1 MSLITRAAAA
11 VDIDVDGAAASS
23 AAFMSS
29 LTSFESSNPVKSEIF
44 VSIALLIFSL
54 ITLQILRYYLPLRTT
69 PAYLIVPVFFALFLP
84 ANIVLLVP
92 IDLASSAQ
100 TDDEAT
106 RGIWLP
112 QTVLRVSWRI
122 TYWLTFVLTWS
133 VLLPPTRTPRPFLF
147 SSLLLFA
154 SSYVE
159 ILSNLSS
166 LPLACCILRAGA
178 IPPGGVFVVVAA
190 MFTNEFRF
198 HRFILPILAEY
209 SDAGYRAPKD
219 RILYSLRSNAQYHA
233 MVFGSGI
240 IGLAYV
246 IVMYGFS
253 VDSLK
258 GLVMALAYVWGL
270 VLAIYLMGH
279 GLVAIPR
286 RLIRTATPSRR
297 LRRLQSQ
304 APKLYEKL
312 EESEMDLEDI
322 ELQVVELGQRK
333 TGSALDYREWIE
345 EINEGVSLADSNPRS
360 GGTGAGSRTS
370 AASANDRIVPTVIT
384 KKYMADL
391 TRRLVRAR
399 HARSRYAS
407 EWSYLLQRYSET
419 QAVLNS
425 ATHKRLDLPKPTAN
439 DTLWDR
445 VSILSPYHRYV
456 VYYHVV
462 PFSRMLFGVI
472 LAAASACIVWSELV
486 KAALP
491 EASVIRLTVV
501 HHWTGEKG
509 QVGFAGQLIAT
520 GWILYMCA
528 AALTSITEVK
538 VWRGRALVK
547 RNTAHES
554 AFWYASQVA
563 RLSIPLSYNFMT
575 FLSSSIYK
583 KTVFFNFLGRLITFT
598 RLGTWFD
605 YLLPTF
611 ILFPVLAT
619 LFGLYGRVRRFFGY
633 GAELDGDDDED
644 NDYEGGNLRNYG
656 TGSWREGRD
665 LLERELNGTSIR
677 QRRLEAA
684 GRLGGDAEDGG
695 RHGPIMVVPGGR
707 RSGPAYEDDPEDI
720 LSSSEGANPTTPF
733 AVSPSSSGILP
744 AAPSARTRT
753 LGAAAGSSSASG
765 RRQNQQQR
773 RPFYDEDEED
783 EDDNIF
789 QQLSHRMKNTM
800 DTIETPK
807 WFQEIGQGFKKPKWM
822 SGNNDEAGS
831 SSSNAPG
838 PENDNGIR
846 RWFGGNDG
854 RIRL

>member
-1 MSLITRAAAA
+1 MPQPFVIARAAAA
-11 VDIDVDGAAASS
+11 AITGINGVDIDASSSPASS
-23 AAFMSS
+23 AASS
-29 LTSFESSNPVKSEIF
+29 FFSGLTTFSSSNPVKSEVF
-44 VSIALLIFSL
+44 ASLAVLLFSLIALLI
-54 ITLQILRYYLPLRTT
+54 LRFYLPLRTT
-69 PAYLIVPVFFALFLP
+69 PAYLLVPVFFAIFLP

-112 QTVLRVSWRI
+112 QSVLWVSWRI
-122 TYWLTFVLTWS
+122 TYWLTFVLTW
-133 VLLPPTRTPRPFLF
+133 
-147 SSLLLFA
+147 
-154 SSYVE
+154 
-159 ILSNLSS
+159 
-166 LPLACCILRAGA
+166 
-178 IPPGGVFVVVAA
+178 
-190 MFTNEFRF
+190 
-198 HRFILPILAEY
+198 FILPILGEY

-219 RILYSLRSNAQYHA
+219 RIIYSLRSNAQYHA

-240 IGLAYV
+240 VGLAYV

-253 VDSLK
+253 VDSIK
-258 GLVMALAYVWGL
+258 GLVMALAYCWGL
-270 VLAIYLMGH
+270 ILAIYLMGH

-312 EESEMDLEDI
+312 EEAEMDLEDV

-345 EINEGVSLADSNPRS
+345 EINEGVSLADNNPRA
-360 GGTGAGSRTS
+360 GGGYGSRTS
-370 AASANDRIVPTVIT
+370 AASADDRIVPTVIT

-407 EWSYLLQRYSET
+407 EWNYLVQSYART

-425 ATHKRLDLPKPTAN
+425 ATHKRLELAKPSAN

-445 VSILSPYHRYV
+445 VSLLSPYQRYLV
-456 VYYHVV
+456 FYHVV
-462 PFSRMLFGVI
+462 PFARLALGVV
-472 LAAASACIVWSELV
+472 LATASVAIVWSELV

-520 GWILYMCA
+520 IWILYMCA

-547 RNTAHES
+547 RHTAHES

-563 RLSIPLSYNFMT
+563 RLSIPLSYNFLT
-575 FLSSSIYK
+575 FLSSSVYK

-611 ILFPVLAT
+611 VLFPVLAT

-633 GAELDGDDDED
+633 GADLAGSDDENGDD
-644 NDYEGGNLRNYG
+644 EGGGLRNYG

-684 GRLGGDAEDGG
+684 AGRSGTGLDA
-695 RHGPIMVVPGGR
+695 GGR
-707 RSGPAYEDDPEDI
+707 RSPVMVIPGGRGSAAYHDDPEDGGV
-720 LSSSEGANPTTPF
+720 LSSSEGAHPTTPF
-733 AVSPSSSGILP
+733 AVSPSSSGMLP
-744 AAPSARTRT
+744 TAPSARTRT
-753 LGAAAGSSSASG
+753 LGAGAGSSS
-765 RRQNQQQR
+765 RNQTRNHNQQR
-773 RPFYDEDEED
+773 RPYYDEDDEEEED
-783 EDDNIF
+783 NFF
-789 QQLSHRMKNTM
+789 QQLSHRMKNTV
-800 DTIETPK
+800 DTMETPK
-807 WFQEIGQGFKKPKWM
+807 WLQGIGQGFKKPKWM
-822 SGNNDEAGS
+822 PGNNDDDGAGS
-831 SSSNAPG
+831 SSSNNAPSSG
-838 PENDNGIR
+838 NDNGIR
-846 RWFGGNDG
+846 RWFGNSSEG

>member
-1 MSLITRAAAA
+1 MSQSFVIARAAAA
-11 VDIDVDGAAASS
+11 AITGNDVVDVDFNGSS
-23 AAFMSS
+23 AATSS
-29 LTSFESSNPVKSEIF
+29 FLSNLTTFSSSNPVKSEIF
-44 VSIALLIFSL
+44 AALAVLLFSL
-54 ITLQILRYYLPLRTT
+54 ISLLILRFYLPLRTT
-69 PAYLIVPVFFALFLP
+69 PAYLLVPVFFAIFLP

-112 QTVLRVSWRI
+112 QSVLWVSWRI
-122 TYWLTFVLTWS
+122 TYWLTFVLTW
-133 VLLPPTRTPRPFLF
+133 
-147 SSLLLFA
+147 
-154 SSYVE
+154 
-159 ILSNLSS
+159 
-166 LPLACCILRAGA
+166 
-178 IPPGGVFVVVAA
+178 
-190 MFTNEFRF
+190 
-198 HRFILPILAEY
+198 FILPILGEY

-219 RILYSLRSNAQYHA
+219 RIIYSLRSNAQYHA

-253 VDSLK
+253 VDSIK
-258 GLVMALAYVWGL
+258 GLVMALAYCWGL
-270 VLAIYLMGH
+270 ILAIYLMGH

-297 LRRLQSQ
+297 LRRIQSQ

-312 EESEMDLEDI
+312 EEAEMDVEDV

-345 EINEGVSLADSNPRS
+345 ELNEGVSLADSNPRA
-360 GGTGAGSRTS
+360 GGNGGYGSRTS
-370 AASANDRIVPTVIT
+370 AASADERIVPTVIT

-407 EWSYLLQRYSET
+407 EWNYLVQSYTRT

-425 ATHKRLDLPKPTAN
+425 ATHKRLELAKPSAN

-445 VSILSPYHRYV
+445 VSLLTPYQRYLV
-456 VYYHVV
+456 FYHAV
-462 PFSRMLFGVI
+462 PFARLALGVV
-472 LAAASACIVWSELV
+472 LAAASVAIVWSELV

-491 EASVIRLTVV
+491 EASVIRVTVV

-520 GWILYMCA
+520 IWILYMCA

-575 FLSSSIYK
+575 FLSSSVYK

-633 GAELDGDDDED
+633 GPDLAGSDDED
-644 NDYEGGNLRNYG
+644 DDYEGGSLRNYG

-684 GRLGGDAEDGG
+684 GRNGIGLDAGG
-695 RHGPIMVVPGGR
+695 RRSPVMVVPGGR
-707 RSGPAYEDDPEDI
+707 GASYQDDPEDGA
-720 LSSSEGANPTTPF
+720 LSSSESANPTTPF
-733 AVSPSSSGILP
+733 AVSPSSSGFLP
-744 AAPSARTRT
+744 TAPSARTRT
-753 LGAAAGSSSASG
+753 LGPGAGSSS
-765 RRQNQQQR
+765 RTQNQQR
-773 RPFYDEDEED
+773 RPYYDEGDEE
-783 EDDNIF
+783 EDDNFF
-789 QQLSHRMKNTM
+789 QQLSHRMKNTV

-807 WFQEIGQGFKKPKWM
+807 WLQEIGQGFKKPKWM
-822 SGNNDEAGS
+822 SGNNNDDAGGS
-831 SSSNAPG
+831 SSSNNAPSSG
-838 PENDNGIR
+838 NDNGIR
-846 RWFGGNDG
+846 RWFGNSDG

>member
-1 MSLITRAAAA
+1 MAQPLVIARAAADA
-11 VDIDVDGAAASS
+11 IIGHDVSDAAFDGTSAAAYVSASLSS
-23 AAFMSS
+23 AP
-29 LTSFESSNPVKSEIF
+29 SSNPVKSEIF
-44 VSIALLIFSL
+44 ASLAMLLFSLIALLI
-54 ITLQILRYYLPLRTT
+54 LRFYLPLRKT
-69 PAYLIVPVFFALFLP
+69 PAYLLVPIFFALFLP

-92 IDLASSAQ
+92 IDLASGAQ

-112 QTVLRVSWRI
+112 QSVLWVSWRI
-122 TYWLTFVLTWS
+122 TYWLTFVLTWF
-133 VLLPPTRTPRPFLF
+133 VLPVL
-147 SSLLLFA
+147 
-154 SSYVE
+154 
-159 ILSNLSS
+159 
-166 LPLACCILRAGA
+166 G
-178 IPPGGVFVVVAA
+178 
-190 MFTNEFRF
+190 
-198 HRFILPILAEY
+198 EY
-209 SDAGYRAPKD
+209 SDAGYREPKD
-219 RILYSLRSNAQYHA
+219 RILYSLRSNAQYHI
-233 MVFGSGI
+233 MVFGSSI

-253 VDSLK
+253 VDSIK
-258 GLVMALAYVWGL
+258 GLAMALAYCWGL
-270 VLAIYLMGH
+270 ILAIYLMGH

-304 APKLYEKL
+304 APKLNDKL
-312 EESEMDLEDI
+312 EEAEMDLEDI
-322 ELQVVELGQRK
+322 ELQVFELGQRK

-345 EINEGVSLADSNPRS
+345 EIKEGISIADSNRRA
-360 GGTGAGSRTS
+360 GGGYGSRAS
-370 AASANDRIVPTVIT
+370 AASADDRIVPTVIT

-391 TRRLVRAR
+391 TRRLDRAR
-399 HARSRYAS
+399 HTRSRYAS
-407 EWSYLLQRYSET
+407 EWAYLLESYSRT

-425 ATHKRLDLPKPTAN
+425 ATHKRLELAKPSSSDN
-439 DTLWDR
+439 LWDR
-445 VSILSPYHRYV
+445 VSLLSPYQRYV
-456 VYYHVV
+456 VFYHVV
-462 PFSRMLFGVI
+462 PLARVALGVV
-472 LAAASACIVWSELV
+472 LAAASAAIVWSELV

-509 QVGFAGQLIAT
+509 QVGFIGQLIAT
-520 GWILYMCA
+520 IWILYMCA

-554 AFWYASQVA
+554 ALWYASQVA
-563 RLSIPLSYNFMT
+563 RLSIPLSYNFLT
-575 FLSSSIYK
+575 FLSSSVYT
-583 KTVFFNFLGRLITFT
+583 KTVFYDFMGRLITFT

-633 GAELDGDDDED
+633 GPDLAGDDDD
-644 NDYEGGNLRNYG
+644 DDDYEGGSLRNYG

-684 GRLGGDAEDGG
+684 GRNAT
-695 RHGPIMVVPGGR
+695 VTAVPGGR
-707 RSGPAYEDDPEDI
+707 GATYHDDSEDEETD
-720 LSSSEGANPTTPF
+720 PTTPF

-744 AAPSARTRT
+744 AMPSTRTRT
-753 LGAAAGSSSASG
+753 LGAGAGSSSRS
-765 RRQNQQQR
+765 QNQQR
-773 RPFYDEDEED
+773 RPYYDEDGEED
-783 EDDNIF
+783 HDNFF
-789 QQLSHRMKNTM
+789 QQLSHRMKNTV

-807 WFQEIGQGFKKPKWM
+807 WLQEIGQGFKKPKWM
-822 SGNNDEAGS
+822 SGNADDDAGGRSQQAPSSGNND
-831 SSSNAPG
+831 
-838 PENDNGIR
+838 GIR
-846 RWFGGNDG
+846 RWFGNSQS

>member
-1 MSLITRAAAA
+1 
-11 VDIDVDGAAASS
+11 
-23 AAFMSS
+23 
-29 LTSFESSNPVKSEIF
+29 
-44 VSIALLIFSL
+44 
-54 ITLQILRYYLPLRTT
+54 
-69 PAYLIVPVFFALFLP
+69 
-84 ANIVLLVP
+84 
-92 IDLASSAQ
+92 
-100 TDDEAT
+100 
-106 RGIWLP
+106 
-112 QTVLRVSWRI
+112 
-122 TYWLTFVLTWS
+122 
-133 VLLPPTRTPRPFLF
+133 
-147 SSLLLFA
+147 
-154 SSYVE
+154 
-159 ILSNLSS
+159 
-166 LPLACCILRAGA
+166 
-178 IPPGGVFVVVAA
+178 
-190 MFTNEFRF
+190 
-198 HRFILPILAEY
+198 
-209 SDAGYRAPKD
+209 
-219 RILYSLRSNAQYHA
+219 

-253 VDSLK
+253 VDSIK

-270 VLAIYLMGH
+270 ILAIYLMGH

-312 EESEMDLEDI
+312 EVSEMDLEEI

-345 EINEGVSLADSNPRS
+345 ELNEGVSLADSGSRS
-360 GGTGAGSRTS
+360 GGTGIGSRTS
-370 AASANDRIVPTVIT
+370 AASADDRIVPTVIT

-399 HARSRYAS
+399 HARSRYTS
-407 EWSYLLQRYSET
+407 EWSEHLERYSQT
-419 QAVLNS
+419 QDVLNS
-425 ATHKRLDLPKPTAN
+425 ASRKRLELPKPKTT

-445 VSILSPYHRYV
+445 VSILSPYQRYL

-462 PFSRMLFGVI
+462 PFSRMVFGVI
-472 LAAASACIVWSELV
+472 LALASACIVWSELV

-491 EASVIRLTVV
+491 EASIIRITVV
-501 HHWTGEKG
+501 HHWTGDKG

-520 GWILYMCA
+520 GWILYMCT

-563 RLSIPLSYNFMT
+563 RLSVPLSYNFMT
-575 FLSSSIYK
+575 FLSSSIYN

-633 GAELDGDDDED
+633 GAELGGDDDED
-644 NDYEGGNLRNYG
+644 DDYEGGNLRNYG

-665 LLERELNGTSIR
+665 LMERELNGTSIR

-684 GRLGGDAEDGG
+684 GRLVGDSEAGG
-695 RHGPIMVVPGGR
+695 RHGPVMAIPGGR
-707 RSGPAYEDDPEDI
+707 RDAYEDDPEDI

-753 LGAAAGSSSASG
+753 LGAAGGASSSSG
-765 RRQNQQQR
+765 RGPNQQQQHQ
-773 RPFYDEDEED
+773 PFYDEED

-789 QQLSHRMKNTM
+789 QQLGHRMKNTM
-800 DTIETPK
+800 DTIEAPK

-831 SSSNAPG
+831 SSNAPESG
-838 PENDNGIR
+838 NDNGIR

>member
-1 MSLITRAAAA
+1 MSYPFVIARAAAA
-11 VDIDVDGAAASS
+11 VITGNVDIDSDNASAGIAASTAAASS
-23 AAFMSS
+23 FLSS
-29 LTSFESSNPVKSEIF
+29 LTTFSSNNPVKSEIF
-44 VSIALLIFSL
+44 ASLAVLLFSL
-54 ITLQILRYYLPLRTT
+54 ISLLILRFYLPLRTT
-69 PAYLIVPVFFALFLP
+69 PAYLLVPVFFAIFLP

-112 QTVLRVSWRI
+112 QAVLWVSWRI
-122 TYWLTFVLTWS
+122 TYWLTFVLTW
-133 VLLPPTRTPRPFLF
+133 
-147 SSLLLFA
+147 
-154 SSYVE
+154 
-159 ILSNLSS
+159 
-166 LPLACCILRAGA
+166 
-178 IPPGGVFVVVAA
+178 
-190 MFTNEFRF
+190 
-198 HRFILPILAEY
+198 FILPILGEY

-240 IGLAYV
+240 VGLAYV

-253 VDSLK
+253 VDSIK

-270 VLAIYLMGH
+270 ILAIYLMGH

-312 EESEMDLEDI
+312 EEAEMDLEDV

-345 EINEGVSLADSNPRS
+345 EINEGVSLADNNPRAS
-360 GGTGAGSRTS
+360 GIGSRTS
-370 AASANDRIVPTVIT
+370 AASADDRIVPTVIT

-407 EWSYLLQRYSET
+407 EWNYLLQRYTQT

-425 ATHKRLDLPKPTAN
+425 ATHKRLDLAKPSAN

-445 VSILSPYHRYV
+445 VSILSPYQRYV
-456 VYYHVV
+456 VFYHVV
-462 PFSRMLFGVI
+462 PFARLLLGVL
-472 LAAASACIVWSELV
+472 LAIASVCIVWSELV

-547 RNTAHES
+547 RHTAHES

-575 FLSSSIYK
+575 FLSSSVYK

-633 GAELDGDDDED
+633 GPDLAGSDDED
-644 NDYEGGNLRNYG
+644 DDYEGGSLRNYG

-684 GRLGGDAEDGG
+684 GRSGTGLDADS
-695 RHGPIMVVPGGR
+695 RHGPVMVVPGGR
-707 RSGPAYEDDPEDI
+707 SSYTDDPEDG
-720 LSSSEGANPTTPF
+720 LSSFEGANPTTPF

-744 AAPSARTRT
+744 TAPSARTRT
-753 LGAAAGSSSASG
+753 LGAAGSASSS
-765 RRQNQQQR
+765 RQNQQR
-773 RPFYDEDEED
+773 RQYYDEDDEE
-783 EDDNIF
+783 EDDNFF
-789 QQLSHRMKNTM
+789 QQLSHRMKNTV
-800 DTIETPK
+800 DTIEPPR
-807 WFQEIGQGFKKPKWM
+807 WLQEIGQGFKKPKWM
-822 SGNNDEAGS
+822 SGNNNDDAGG
-831 SSSNAPG
+831 SSSNAQPG
-838 PENDNGIR
+838 NDNGIR
-846 RWFGGNDG
+846 RWFGGSDG

>member
-1 MSLITRAAAA
+1 MSLIARAAAA
-11 VDIDVDGAAASS
+11 VNIDLGLDGDGAAGFLASPLKGLE
-23 AAFMSS
+23 A
-29 LTSFESSNPVKSEIF
+29 SNPIKSEIF
-44 VSIALLIFSL
+44 VSIAMLIFAL
-54 ITLQILRYYLPLRTT
+54 ITLQILRFYLPLRST

-112 QTVLRVSWRI
+112 QTILRVSWRI
-122 TYWLTFVLTWS
+122 TYWLTFVLTW
-133 VLLPPTRTPRPFLF
+133 
-147 SSLLLFA
+147 
-154 SSYVE
+154 
-159 ILSNLSS
+159 
-166 LPLACCILRAGA
+166 
-178 IPPGGVFVVVAA
+178 
-190 MFTNEFRF
+190 
-198 HRFILPILAEY
+198 FILPILAEY

-304 APKLYEKL
+304 APKLNEKL
-312 EESEMDLEDI
+312 EESEMDLEEI

-345 EINEGVSLADSNPRS
+345 EINEGISLADSNTRT
-360 GGTGAGSRTS
+360 GGTGIGSRTS
-370 AASANDRIVPTVIT
+370 AASADDRIVPTVIT

-425 ATHKRLDLPKPTAN
+425 ATHKRLELPKPKAT

-445 VSILSPYHRYV
+445 VSILSPYQRYL

-462 PFSRMLFGVI
+462 PLARMLFGVI
-472 LAAASACIVWSELV
+472 LALASACIVWSELV

-501 HHWTGEKG
+501 HHWTGDKG

-528 AALTSITEVK
+528 AALISITEVK

-633 GAELDGDDDED
+633 GTEFGADDDED
-644 NDYEGGNLRNYG
+644 EDYDEDGRLRNYG

-677 QRRLEAA
+677 QRRQEAA
-684 GRLGGDAEDGG
+684 GRLGAGDTAAGG
-695 RHGPIMVVPGGR
+695 RHGPVMVVPGGR
-707 RSGPAYEDDPEDI
+707 RNGPAYEDDPEDI

-744 AAPSARTRT
+744 TAPSARTRT
-753 LGAAAGSSSASG
+753 LGTAGGASSSSG
-765 RRQNQQQR
+765 RRQNQAQQR
-773 RPFYDEDEED
+773 PYYDEED
-783 EDDNIF
+783 EEDDNIF
-789 QQLSHRMKNTM
+789 QQLGHRMKNTM
-800 DTIETPK
+800 GTIEAPK

-822 SGNNDEAGS
+822 SGDNDDAAGS
-831 SSSNAPG
+831 SSNSNAPA
-838 PENDNGIR
+838 PANDNGIR
-846 RWFGGNDG
+846 RWFGGNNEG

>member
-1 MSLITRAAAA
+1 MSLIARAAAA
-11 VDIDVDGAAASS
+11 LNVDVNDVDGDGAAASS
-23 AAFMSS
+23 AAFLASS
-29 LTSFESSNPVKSEIF
+29 LTSLEASNPVKSEIF
-44 VSIALLIFSL
+44 VSIAMLIFAL
-54 ITLQILRYYLPLRTT
+54 ITLQILRYYLPLRST

-122 TYWLTFVLTWS
+122 TYWLTFVLTW
-133 VLLPPTRTPRPFLF
+133 
-147 SSLLLFA
+147 
-154 SSYVE
+154 
-159 ILSNLSS
+159 
-166 LPLACCILRAGA
+166 
-178 IPPGGVFVVVAA
+178 
-190 MFTNEFRF
+190 
-198 HRFILPILAEY
+198 FILPILAEY
-209 SDAGYRAPKD
+209 SDAGYRTPKD

-253 VDSLK
+253 VDSIK

-270 VLAIYLMGH
+270 ILAIYLMGH

-312 EESEMDLEDI
+312 EESEMDLEEI

-345 EINEGVSLADSNPRS
+345 ELNEGVSLADSGSRS
-360 GGTGAGSRTS
+360 GGTGIASRTS
-370 AASANDRIVPTVIT
+370 AASADDRIVPTVIT

-407 EWSYLLQRYSET
+407 EWSEHLQRYSET

-425 ATHKRLDLPKPTAN
+425 ASQKKLELPKPKAT

-445 VSILSPYHRYV
+445 VSILSPYQRYL
-456 VYYHVV
+456 VYYHIV

-472 LAAASACIVWSELV
+472 LALASACIVWSELV

-491 EASVIRLTVV
+491 EASIIRITVV
-501 HHWTGEKG
+501 HHWTGDKG

-520 GWILYMCA
+520 GWILYMCT

-563 RLSIPLSYNFMT
+563 RLSVPLSYNFMT
-575 FLSSSIYK
+575 FLSSSIYN

-633 GAELDGDDDED
+633 GAEFGGVDDEED
-644 NDYEGGNLRNYG
+644 DDYEGGNLRNYG

-665 LLERELNGTSIR
+665 LMERELNGTSIR
-677 QRRLEAA
+677 QHRLEAA
-684 GRLGGDAEDGG
+684 GRLGGGAEAGG
-695 RHGPIMVVPGGR
+695 RHGPVMVVPGGR
-707 RSGPAYEDDPEDI
+707 RNAYEDDPEDI

-753 LGAAAGSSSASG
+753 LGAAGGASSSSG
-765 RRQNQQQR
+765 RRQNQHQQHQ
-773 RPFYDEDEED
+773 PFYDEED

-789 QQLSHRMKNTM
+789 QQLGHRMKNTM
-800 DTIETPK
+800 DTIEAPK

-831 SSSNAPG
+831 SRNTPDSG
-838 PENDNGIR
+838 NDNGIR